1 MVYKKGKQHI
11 DTPLPLCYNILFLSR
26 YNPPLNASCLVTK
39 VYSHLYHLPAIGSKG
54 RGIALLLYLLHGF
67 FCGTV
72 QLELHYVDVI
82 GSLEH

>member
-11 DTPLPLCYNILFLSR
+11 DTLLPLFYNILFQSR
-26 YNPPLNASCLVTK
+26 YNPPLNASCLVTE
-39 VYSHLYHLPAIGSKG
+39 VYPDLYHLPAIGSKG

-67 FCGTV
+67 FGGTI
-72 QLELHYVDVI
+72 QLELHHVDIV